1 MWTCGFLMIVVIA
14 ISIII
19 YEYMDKVGIFWPAT
33 ALERSLLML
42 LLIRIY
48 ERSGV
53 VTDRHILAIR
63 GMHNVLSIWQVLYLV
78 SIAHKKA
85 VDANFKQIMSL
96 GRPLDLGDETTTQCN
111 PYKNISQTMAPLN
124 YVLHIYLN
132 KPNKMN
138 SCCITWWYFKVFV
151 ALS

>member
-1 MWTCGFLMIVVIA
+1 MIVVIA

-96 GRPLDLGDETTTQCN
+96 GRPLDLGDETTTQFDRSTGG
-111 PYKNISQTMAPLN
+111 IIFV
-124 YVLHIYLN
+124 VLYLLLL
-132 KPNKMN
+132 
-138 SCCITWWYFKVFV
+138 SHVVVF
-151 ALS
+151 LRQ